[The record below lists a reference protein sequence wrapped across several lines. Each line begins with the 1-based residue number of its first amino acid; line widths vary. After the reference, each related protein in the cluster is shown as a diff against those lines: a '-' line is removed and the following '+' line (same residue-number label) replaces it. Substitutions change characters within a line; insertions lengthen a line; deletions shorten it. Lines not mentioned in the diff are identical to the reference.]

1 MNSVNALCLKTA
13 SVPLEDT
20 KYFMVCSCFF
30 SHHTVGFQHL
40 VHLAEVFLDSNDW
53 LMQEKN
59 SQIIL
64 VVILWP

>member
-13 SVPLEDT
+13 SVPREDT

-40 VHLAEVFLDSNDW
+40 VHLAEVFLDR

-59 SQIIL
+59 SQIVL